1 MYLTGWCE
9 QLQQGEIC
17 IRGNF
22 WMIHRRWGCL
32 IVLYQTQEG
41 RKEKCNALFEH
52 VLCTFTCNSDNSLV
66 ILSTITPNFCW
77 VNINLFKITQLVYI
91 SPGISAEVYRILCCM
106 YDTPHWPGFHYYLL
120 NVHSEVFTE
129 FLLCVNVVLDTCH
142 TLL

>member
-1 MYLTGWCE
+1 MYLIGWCE

-22 WMIHRRWGCL
+22 LNDSQKVRLPHSSLPNSR
-32 IVLYQTQEG
+32 
-41 RKEKCNALFEH
+41 RKEGKCNALFEH

-106 YDTPHWPGFHYYLL
+106 YDTPHLFWVSLL
-120 NVHSEVFTE
+120 FTNVHSEVFTE
-129 FLLCVNVVLDTCH
+129 FLLCVNAVLDTCH